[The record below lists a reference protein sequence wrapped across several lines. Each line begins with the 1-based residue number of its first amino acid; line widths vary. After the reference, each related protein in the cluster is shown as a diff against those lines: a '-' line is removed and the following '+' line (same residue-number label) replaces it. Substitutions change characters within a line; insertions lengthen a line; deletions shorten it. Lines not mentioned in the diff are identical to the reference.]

1 MGGQAADLLRKTTHL
16 FVCQDDN
23 CTSTLNYKDLL
34 EHRADNPFPPLVQSQ
49 ESQQDEMFG
58 SKSETTPFE
67 PLGEMVK
74 SRSRL
79 PKKRCVN

>member
-23 CTSTLNYKDLL
+23 CTSTLNYKDLF
-34 EHRADNPFPPLVQSQ
+34 EHRADNPLTPLVQSQ
-49 ESQQDEMFG
+49 GSQQDEMFG

-67 PLGEMVK
+67 PFGEMVK